1 MGLYEFTEDDARRFA
16 REQLVQTRK
25 RNDELQFKTCPYCH
39 GGSHHDEWTF
49 AINLKTGQNNC
60 KRSSCGASGNMIT
73 LSRDFDFSLGNN
85 VDEYYRPSKK
95 FRTIHRKEK
104 PQTRPGA
111 IEYMASRG
119 IGEKI
124 CAEYNITTQ
133 ADSPN
138 ILVFPFYDN
147 NDILTFV
154 KYRKTDFD
162 KSKGD
167 KNKEWCEAN
176 CRPILFGMNHIN
188 PENKT
193 LVMTEGQIDS
203 LSCAEAG
210 IENAVSVPT
219 GAKGFTWI
227 PYCWDFL
234 AQFQTLIVFGDHE
247 HDQITLLDEM
257 AKRFHGTVKHVQP
270 KDYLGCKDANELLT
284 KHGKE
289 AVRAAVENAIP
300 VANPYIRKLS
310 NVQRVDLSQLEKI
323 STGFATLDKMLG
335 GFYFGQLI
343 ILTGQRGEGKSTL
356 ASEFG
361 TRAIDAGYPVMFYSG
376 ELEDWYFRDWIDR
389 QVAGSKYIVSST
401 SAFGTT
407 NYSIKDRHIQLISDW
422 YDEMAY
428 IYNRNA
434 IQEGETEGDTIVR
447 TMESA
452 IKQYGCRMLVIDN
465 LMTAMSDDLNSDL
478 YRQQSNFVKTL
489 ARMAKDFN
497 VLVLLIV
504 HPRKTSQS
512 IMNDDVA
519 GSANITNLADV
530 VMSYSRPDNEEEAEE
545 TRLIRVLKNRLNG
558 KLTKDGIPVL
568 YQEASKRIAEV
579 GQGFDWALGWEKMI
593 PQMFHPVA
601 EAEQMEIPF

>member
-1 MGLYEFTEDDARRFA
+1 MGIYEFEAEDARRFA
-16 REQLVQTRK
+16 REQGTEYRQ
-25 RNDELQFKTCPYCH
+25 RNDELQLKSCPYCN
-39 GGSHHDEWTF
+39 GGSHHDQWTF

-85 VDEYYRPSKK
+85 VDEYYRPTKK

-111 IEYMASRG
+111 VEYMARRG
-119 IGEKI
+119 ISERI
-124 CAEYNITTQ
+124 CSEYNITTQ
-133 ADSPN
+133 LGNDN
-138 ILVFPFYDN
+138 VLVFPFYDS

-154 KYRKTDFD
+154 KYRKIDFD
-162 KSKGD
+162 KAKGD
-167 KNKEWCEAN
+167 RNKEWCEKN

-188 PENKT
+188 SENKT

-219 GAKGFTWI
+219 GAKGFSWI

-234 AQFQTLIVFGDHE
+234 GQFETLIIFGDHE

-257 AKRFHGTVKHVQP
+257 ARRFHGTVKHVRP
-270 KDYLGCKDANELLT
+270 RDYLECKDANEILV

-289 AVRAAVENAIP
+289 AVMTAVRQAVP

-310 NVQRVDLSQLEKI
+310 DVQRVDLSQLERI
-323 STGFATLDKMLG
+323 STGFSTLDKMLG

-361 TRAIDAGYPVMFYSG
+361 TRAIEASYPVMFYSG

-389 QVAGSKYIVSST
+389 QIAGNKYIVSST
-401 SAFGTT
+401 SEYGAT
-407 NYSIKDRHIQLISDW
+407 NYSIKERYIQLISEW

-434 IQEGETEGDTIVR
+434 IQDGETEGDTIVR

-530 VMSYSRPDNEEEAEE
+530 VISYSRPDNEEEVEE

-568 YQEASKRIAEV
+568 YEEPSKRIAEV
-579 GQGFDWALGWEKMI
+579 GQGFGWTYGWTKMI
-593 PQMFHPVA
+593 PQVSHPIEEV
-601 EAEQMEIPF
+601 EQMEIPF